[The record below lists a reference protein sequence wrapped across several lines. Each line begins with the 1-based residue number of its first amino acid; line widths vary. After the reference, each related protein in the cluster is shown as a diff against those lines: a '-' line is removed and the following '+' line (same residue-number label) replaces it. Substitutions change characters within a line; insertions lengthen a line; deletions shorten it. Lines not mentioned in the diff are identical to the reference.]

1 MARASHPNPG
11 PWVCGFKGTIHAGSL
26 VALQTLWLWVTASV
40 VMALGLS
47 CPLACGIFQDQGLK
61 HCPLHWQVD
70 PEPLNHQRS
79 PWIYLFLLVFR
90 NTQIEE
96 FEYYPFNVHLNG
108 GVLSMI
114 LNEIDPKILNNL
126 NLNKH
131 FRSKSYRATLNTNIP
146 IHNILEI
153 CNLLSQLS

>member
-1 MARASHPNPG
+1 MRDL
-11 PWVCGFKGTIHAGSL
+11 WLRCTDSL
-26 VALQTLWLWVTASV
+26 VVGHSFSRYGPRAWL
-40 VMALGLS
+40 
-47 CPLACGIFQDQGLK
+47 PPGIFQDQGLK
-61 HCPLHWQVD
+61 HCCLHWQVD

-96 FEYYPFNVHLNG
+96 FEYYPFNVLLNG

-131 FRSKSYRATLNTNIP
+131 FRSKRYRATLNTNIP